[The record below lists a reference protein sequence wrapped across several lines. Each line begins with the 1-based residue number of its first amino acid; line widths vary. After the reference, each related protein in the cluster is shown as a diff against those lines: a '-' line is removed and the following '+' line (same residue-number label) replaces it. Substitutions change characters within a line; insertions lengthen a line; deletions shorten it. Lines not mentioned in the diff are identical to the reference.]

1 MKKKKKIQKKL
12 KEIKR
17 KKEKEVGI
25 KNIEEK
31 MQIIIGKNIGEVN
44 QNHIIKTMII
54 IIVIII
60 VVIMIIKNQKKFLQK
75 LKQEIM

>member
-12 KEIKR
+12 KEMKR

-31 MQIIIGKNIGEVN
+31 M
-44 QNHIIKTMII
+44 
-54 IIVIII
+54 
-60 VVIMIIKNQKKFLQK
+60 
-75 LKQEIM
+75 

>member
-1 MKKKKKIQKKL
+1 M
-12 KEIKR
+12 KR

-31 MQIIIGKNIGEVN
+31 MWIIIGKNIGEVN

-75 LKQEIM
+75 LK